1 MSVTANGR
9 QETRRVHTIKTPG
22 VHESMGMTESC
33 LGDGG
38 SEVVVG
44 GCAISLV
51 QTGGFYIGERGGTYY
66 SQRILT
72 GELHCPPS
80 LQTTQIL

>member
-22 VHESMGMTESC
+22 VHESMGMTEGC

-51 QTGGFYIGERGGTYY
+51 QTGGFYIGERGGHVLLATDTNRRATL
-66 SQRILT
+66 ST
-72 GELHCPPS
+72 
-80 LQTTQIL
+80 